1 MEHTSFI
8 VVRTELI
15 HEQIL
20 EYNQF
25 YGSFCS
31 CYSVLKVT
39 LLCHVLLYIA
49 GFSHLYLEVEMMS
62 RFFPIIQ
69 FLSGL
74 VPKLYDLYR
83 MNFESPIFPL
93 SSETT

>member
-1 MEHTSFI
+1 MEYTSII

-20 EYNQF
+20 EHNQF

-39 LLCHVLLYIA
+39 LLCRALFIYSW
-49 GFSHLYLEVEMMS
+49 GFL
-62 RFFPIIQ
+62 ICI
-69 FLSGL
+69 
-74 VPKLYDLYR
+74 
-83 MNFESPIFPL
+83 
-93 SSETT
+93 